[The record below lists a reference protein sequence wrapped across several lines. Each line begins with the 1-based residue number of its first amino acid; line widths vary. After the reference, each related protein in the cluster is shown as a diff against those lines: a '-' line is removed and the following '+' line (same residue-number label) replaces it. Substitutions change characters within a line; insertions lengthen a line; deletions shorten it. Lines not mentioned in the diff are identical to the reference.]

1 MKKKIL
7 LCIATVVLLLVSNTS
22 FSQGTYSTLNLGIL
36 ESFEGFTA
44 DGSITNVGGFVTGD
58 LGSHKGG
65 AITGFTSPPYVGNMY
80 TGVTDPLITNQSRY
94 DLLRTYISLN
104 AKFVNFPNAFDPIT
118 YPAHSADF
126 INETISPGVYSI
138 STAGSITGEITLDGG
153 NNPDAVFVIKI
164 NGAFNVTIGA
174 EVKLTGGTK
183 SSNVFWLANGAI
195 VVGANAKLKGTLF
208 SRAGAVNLGAD
219 VTLEGRMF
227 SMAGAINLAANASAT
242 PPPDPCTIPVFCESS
257 CTPAPAVADV
267 LGVLSNFALFAKDGA
282 VGNTGACGVN
292 GTIGTNSA
300 TVGAA
305 FAAGIHIGSEAVVN
319 PLTIQAAADLDAA
332 FLFLNNMTATVSGH
346 ATRFE
351 NETLAPGVY
360 HIGAAGSLGGTVIL
374 DANNDDNAI
383 FVFRFEGAFLIDS
396 YSKIILANGARVCN
410 VFWVSGAGA
419 TIAAIDIGAFSE
431 VQGTFLAHGGA
442 CGSGASVFMY
452 GRQLSTSGAVNT
464 NNTIIYSSQGC
475 VTSVTL
481 KTTAVTDNL
490 SVAAGATTPSVIDN
504 DISQG
509 VQAVIGTA
517 AGQVFLTSTPEPGS
531 PLTMNANG
539 TITVAANAPA
549 GIYSITY
556 RITEFSNS
564 LIYSEVTSTVTVTN
578 TATVA
583 GTITADQSICKDS
596 TPNDLTLTG
605 NSGNVT
611 KWQKSIDLVFS
622 SPIDIA
628 DSAATILLGVTIG
641 TLAET
646 TYFRA
651 VVQNGTST
659 IEYSNV
665 VTITVPSTTWNGT
678 SWSNGEPTI
687 TTTAYITGNY
697 SVATNIVAC
706 TLTVSNNAVVAIP
719 SGTNVTLN
727 GKLTVEIGSN
737 FTLNNNS
744 SLIQQTAA
752 INTGD
757 ITVKRMSSPLYR
769 LDYTLWSSPVSGSQT
784 LFNFSPLTSNVGPA
798 NIRFYIYNTLTN
810 QYNSVNPVT
819 TVFEEAKSYLIR
831 TPNNW
836 ASFNASLSPA
846 PQSWSGSFTGVPRN
860 GTIPF
865 TMLNTGS
872 TTAINATGNPYPSAI
887 LLDSFINGNSNA
899 IEGTLWF
906 WRKFNEDNN
915 LVSYSTCTT
924 IGCTLNNNATYTDSN
939 LISVGQGFMVKAKS
953 GQTNLNFTNSMRST
967 ENVNQFFRSSVT
979 EMDRYWLKLTNA
991 ANKSTGQNL
1000 IAYTPN
1006 ATNDYDSG
1014 LDGLYSNDSSV
1025 AFYSKAGT
1033 QEVVINARPSFEPT
1047 DIVPLTLK
1055 TNVADTYT
1063 FSLNQKEGVFNETQ
1077 DVLLRDNYNNIV
1089 QNLTFGDYSF
1099 NTAAGTFTDRF
1110 DIIYQNTLNNTNPT
1124 LDVNQ
1129 IIIYNKDQTI
1139 FVNSGD
1145 IMMDSI
1151 KIFDIQGRLLFS
1163 KSNINDTKTSL
1174 NLNFTNQVLLFRIT
1188 SQDGDSVIKKVIN

>member
-1 MKKKIL
+1 
-7 LCIATVVLLLVSNTS
+7 
-22 FSQGTYSTLNLGIL
+22 
-36 ESFEGFTA
+36 
-44 DGSITNVGGFVTGD
+44 
-58 LGSHKGG
+58 
-65 AITGFTSPPYVGNMY
+65 
-80 TGVTDPLITNQSRY
+80 
-94 DLLRTYISLN
+94 
-104 AKFVNFPNAFDPIT
+104 
-118 YPAHSADF
+118 
-126 INETISPGVYSI
+126 
-138 STAGSITGEITLDGG
+138 
-153 NNPDAVFVIKI
+153 
-164 NGAFNVTIGA
+164 
-174 EVKLTGGTK
+174 
-183 SSNVFWLANGAI
+183 
-195 VVGANAKLKGTLF
+195 
-208 SRAGAVNLGAD
+208 
-219 VTLEGRMF
+219 
-227 SMAGAINLAANASAT
+227 
-242 PPPDPCTIPVFCESS
+242 
-257 CTPAPAVADV
+257 
-267 LGVLSNFALFAKDGA
+267 
-282 VGNTGACGVN
+282 
-292 GTIGTNSA
+292 
-300 TVGAA
+300 
-305 FAAGIHIGSEAVVN
+305 
-319 PLTIQAAADLDAA
+319 
-332 FLFLNNMTATVSGH
+332 
-346 ATRFE
+346 
-351 NETLAPGVY
+351 
-360 HIGAAGSLGGTVIL
+360 
-374 DANNDDNAI
+374 
-383 FVFRFEGAFLIDS
+383 
-396 YSKIILANGARVCN
+396 
-410 VFWVSGAGA
+410 
-419 TIAAIDIGAFSE
+419 
-431 VQGTFLAHGGA
+431 
-442 CGSGASVFMY
+442 
-452 GRQLSTSGAVNT
+452 
-464 NNTIIYSSQGC
+464 
-475 VTSVTL
+475 
-481 KTTAVTDNL
+481 
-490 SVAAGATTPSVIDN
+490 
-504 DISQG
+504 
-509 VQAVIGTA
+509 
-517 AGQVFLTSTPEPGS
+517 
-531 PLTMNANG
+531 
-539 TITVAANAPA
+539 
-549 GIYSITY
+549 
-556 RITEFSNS
+556 
-564 LIYSEVTSTVTVTN
+564 
-578 TATVA
+578 
-583 GTITADQSICKDS
+583 
-596 TPNDLTLTG
+596 
-605 NSGNVT
+605 
-611 KWQKSIDLVFS
+611 
-622 SPIDIA
+622 
-628 DSAATILLGVTIG
+628 
-641 TLAET
+641 
-646 TYFRA
+646 
-651 VVQNGTST
+651 
-659 IEYSNV
+659 
-665 VTITVPSTTWNGT
+665 
-678 SWSNGEPTI
+678 
-687 TTTAYITGNY
+687 
-697 SVATNIVAC
+697 
-706 TLTVSNNAVVAIP
+706 LTVSNNAVVAIP